1 MRYGIGFYVFDESC
15 RLLLMKKSYKPS
27 NKDYAMDPKTRE
39 LLWLVP
45 GITTSNIEEINKIKR
60 DPKKLLE
67 ILAVDVPFSEGEI
80 YLPEYVG
87 NWKYRKPKP
96 NKGEFTFDNYIVK
109 LRPLDTS
116 ELSQKI
122 KAGLENNSNNITEIK
137 MFHLLELPKRL
148 SPLTGGFLKSL
159 IFHEPGLIPMRI
171 GRNGIERFEGHLGD
185 ESKKYFVYDNPIDGK
200 GGYGEVYQVLDIPSL
215 SPRAIKIAVP
225 NTGDPKWIERFI
237 LEGTTLISLF
247 SENFDQSIE
256 KVYSINK
263 VQGNGESKKFFLVK
277 NWVKGHTL
285 QKVFEGSRQK
295 ILTDQLL
302 VDIMTRI
309 IGTLNKLH
317 SLKEPVYHRDIKP
330 NNIMISL
337 TPNRKQIEQLT
348 IIDFGLCTSQR
359 YQIGTSEEFLTGN
372 PIYQSFNTIND
383 YKNHNPIDDYY
394 SALQVFHWLLF
405 GKNAYGA
412 MERTAIKNKK
422 QRRQDSFLQQ
432 KASNFKTKKER
443 KGSLALF
450 KRFFDI
456 IKEYYDTSKLAHR
469 KSSPKKKIKSTIYKI
484 KGLFELD
491 LGRE

>member
-1 MRYGIGFYVFDESC
+1 MFDKSC
-15 RLLLMKKSYKPS
+15 RLLLVKKSS
-27 NKDYAMDPKTRE
+27 DKDYAKDPKTDNLR
-39 LLWLVP
+39 WLVP
-45 GITTSNIEEINKIKR
+45 GITTDKFKEVERIKE
-60 DPKKLLE
+60 DTKKLLE
-67 ILAVDVPFSEGEI
+67 VLAGDVSFSEKEI
-80 YLPEYVG
+80 YSLEYVG
-87 NWKYRKPKP
+87 NWTYTMTEPEE
-96 NKGEFTFDNYIVK
+96 GEYTFDNYIVK
-109 LRPLDTS
+109 SRPLSKS
-116 ELSQKI
+116 ELSKKI
-122 KAGLENNSNNITEIK
+122 QASLKNTSNKITEINL
-137 MFHLLELPKRL
+137 FHLLDLPKGL
-148 SPLTGGFLKSL
+148 SLLTGGFLKSL
-159 IFHEPGLIPMRI
+159 LFHRPDLIPTRI
-171 GRNGIERFEGHLGD
+171 GQNDLEGFNSYLGD
-185 ESKKYFVYDNPIDGK
+185 ESKKYFVYDKPRDGK

-225 NTGDPKWIERFI
+225 NTEDPKWVERFI

-285 QKVFEGSRQK
+285 QKVFKGSMQK

-302 VDIMTRI
+302 VDIMIRI

-394 SALQVFHWLLF
+394 SVLQVFHCLLF
-405 GKNAYGA
+405 GKNAYGD
-412 MERTAIKNKK
+412 MERTAIKKMK
-422 QRRQDSFLQQ
+422 RDGQDSFLQQ
-432 KASNFKTKKER
+432 EASKFKTKKER

-450 KRFFDI
+450 KKFFDI
-456 IKEYYDTSKLAHR
+456 IKEYYDTSKLPHR
-469 KSSPKKKIKSTIYKI
+469 KSNRKKMIKRTIYKI